1 MSCPKCSS
9 RDVMLLPS
17 DEFVCKRCG
26 HRWPLPQVDHSWVE
40 VEIKKAKLFEKYV
53 DAPVENC
60 DELLSH
66 LMKELDERNA
76 RLLAAKILLQRA
88 ERRKLTQSELR
99 RLHEDAERCF
109 Q

>member
-1 MSCPKCSS
+1 M
-9 RDVMLLPS
+9 
-17 DEFVCKRCG
+17 
-26 HRWPLPQVDHSWVE
+26 PQIDHSWVE
-40 VEIKKAKLFEKYV
+40 MEIMKAKLFEKYV

-60 DELLSH
+60 HELLSY

>member
-1 MSCPKCSS
+1 
-9 RDVMLLPS
+9 ML
-17 DEFVCKRCG
+17 
-26 HRWPLPQVDHSWVE
+26 QIDHSWVE
-40 VEIKKAKLFEKYV
+40 VEIMKAKLFEKYV

-60 DELLSH
+60 DELLSY
-66 LMKELDERNA
+66 LIKELDERNA

>member
-1 MSCPKCSS
+1 
-9 RDVMLLPS
+9 
-17 DEFVCKRCG
+17 
-26 HRWPLPQVDHSWVE
+26 
-40 VEIKKAKLFEKYV
+40 
-53 DAPVENC
+53 
-60 DELLSH
+60 LLSH

>member
-1 MSCPKCSS
+1 
-9 RDVMLLPS
+9 ML
-17 DEFVCKRCG
+17 
-26 HRWPLPQVDHSWVE
+26 QIDHSWVE
-40 VEIKKAKLFEKYV
+40 VEIMKAKLFEKYV

-60 DELLSH
+60 DELLSY
-66 LMKELDERNA
+66 LIKELDERNA

-88 ERRKLTQSELR
+88 ERRRLTQSELR

>member
-1 MSCPKCSS
+1 MP
-9 RDVMLLPS
+9 R
-17 DEFVCKRCG
+17 
-26 HRWPLPQVDHSWVE
+26 VDHSWVE

-88 ERRKLTQSELR
+88 ERRSSRSRSLGGCTKTRRGAFDDSR
-99 RLHEDAERCF
+99 RL
-109 Q
+109 